1 MSYSGPGRGKVFR
14 NVAFSEEPVLLP
26 EPDLRA
32 PGPGGQSLEGGRQ
45 IDPYLVAKGKIQD
58 LQRRLEELLEENR
71 ELKRQAE
78 SLRAENELEKASLA
92 SENQALREEFEK
104 KAERALEDARKEG
117 AKRGYEEG
125 LERARKAA
133 LEEVEALYRERFGE
147 LEELLRNTIE
157 RLDASTE
164 ELLDDLAPL
173 VVELWRKM
181 LERLLKRETAFD
193 EETAIRVFR
202 DLVRRVSDRTKIRVV
217 LNPEDRDLF
226 LKREKEYAEIKRVAE
241 SFELVADE
249 HIEKGSCLLET
260 NLGVY
265 DARWKS
271 QMERID
277 REIRELLEE
286 AWGNGASRR

>member
-1 MSYSGPGRGKVFR
+1 LSYNSPGRGKVFR
-14 NVAFSEEPVLLP
+14 NVLFSEEPVVLP
-26 EPDLRA
+26 EVPLPDVR
-32 PGPGGQSLEGGRQ
+32 PGDESLEGGRQ

-58 LQRRLEELLEENR
+58 LQRRMEELLEENR

-78 SLRAENELEKASLA
+78 SLRAESRQERNRLA
-92 SENQALREEFEK
+92 SESRALREEYEK
-104 KAERALEDARKEG
+104 EARRALEEARKEG
-117 AKRGYEEG
+117 AERGYEEG
-125 LERARKAA
+125 LNRARKEA
-133 LEEVEALYRERFGE
+133 LEEVEARYRERFGE
-147 LEELLRNTIE
+147 LEELLCKMARKLE
-157 RLDASTE
+157 ASRE
-164 ELLDDLAPL
+164 ELLDAQAPL

-193 EETAIRVFR
+193 EETALRVFR

-217 LNPEDRDLF
+217 LNPADRDLF
-226 LKREKEYAEIKRVAE
+226 LKREEEYAEIKRAAE

-277 REIRELLEE
+277 REIGELLEE
-286 AWGNGASRR
+286 AGGNGTSGG

>member
-1 MSYSGPGRGKVFR
+1 MSYNSPGRGKVFR
-14 NVAFSEEPVLLP
+14 NVLFSDEPVVLP
-26 EPDLRA
+26 EVPLPDVR
-32 PGPGGQSLEGGRQ
+32 PGDESLEGGRQ

-58 LQRRLEELLEENR
+58 LQRRMEELLEENR

-78 SLRAENELEKASLA
+78 SLRAESRQERNRLA
-92 SENQALREEFEK
+92 SESRALREEYEK
-104 KAERALEDARKEG
+104 EARRALEEARKEG
-117 AKRGYEEG
+117 AERGYEEG
-125 LERARKAA
+125 LNRARKEA
-133 LEEVEALYRERFGE
+133 LEEVEARYRERFGE
-147 LEELLRNTIE
+147 LEELLCKMARKLE
-157 RLDASTE
+157 ASRE
-164 ELLDDLAPL
+164 ELLDAQAPL

-193 EETAIRVFR
+193 EETALRVFR

-217 LNPEDRDLF
+217 LNPADRDLF
-226 LKREKEYAEIKRVAE
+226 LKREEEYAEIKRAAE

-277 REIRELLEE
+277 REIGELLEE
-286 AWGNGASRR
+286 AGGYGTSGG

>member
-1 MSYSGPGRGKVFR
+1 LSYNGPGRGKVFR
-14 NVAFSEEPVLLP
+14 NVLFSDEPVVLP
-26 EPDLRA
+26 EVPLPEVR
-32 PGPGGQSLEGGRQ
+32 PGDESLEGGRQ
-45 IDPYLVAKGKIQD
+45 IDPYLGAKGKIQD
-58 LQRRLEELLEENR
+58 LQRRMEELLEENR
-71 ELKRQAE
+71 ELRRQAE
-78 SLRAENELEKASLA
+78 RLRAESMQERNRLA
-92 SENQALREEFEK
+92 SESRALREEYEK
-104 KAERALEDARKEG
+104 EARRALEEARKEG
-117 AKRGYEEG
+117 AERGYEEG
-125 LERARKAA
+125 LNRARKEA
-133 LEEVEALYRERFGE
+133 LEEVEARYRERFGE
-147 LEELLRNTIE
+147 LEELLCKIARKIE
-157 RLDASTE
+157 ASRE
-164 ELLDDLAPL
+164 ELLDGQAPL

-193 EETAIRVFR
+193 EETALRVFR

-217 LNPEDRDLF
+217 LNPADRDLF
-226 LKREKEYAEIKRVAE
+226 LKREEEYAEIKRAAE